1 MNDGM
6 VLPDSLA
13 RTLAQTTWDKNVV
26 VMAGAGTGK
35 TTILV
40 NRMLNLLMRE
50 PHPLAMNEIV
60 ALTFTNKAATE
71 MKQRLR
77 RELTKLAEHTDEAA
91 TELFRARYRLSSEHV
106 AQRAQEALA
115 QFEKSQIGT
124 LHSFAAHLLRLHPLE
139 SGLDP
144 AFQEDDG
151 TRFRELFDIRWQ
163 TWLADELGRTGMRH
177 VLWRRVLAGMNLGDV
192 REMAVT
198 LAGES
203 VDLHELAGQ
212 IGESSIDGPVRHW
225 LAQLREKTDRLLAG
239 RATVKPLKADKM
251 LSAASRCLALL
262 LEEGSQGVTR
272 LSDDDRALLEKD
284 VGKPTA
290 GWDEQAFAEA
300 KVVLSV
306 ARQLLSVDEPYL
318 NDLLELLQPFVNGV
332 RHSFLASGWVSFDGL
347 LIRAKVLL
355 RDHPSTRA
363 RIKHSCRAVL
373 VDEFQDTDPIQYE
386 IVLYLAESLNSSKS
400 SWEDLE
406 LEPGKLFIVGDPKQS
421 IYAFRRADIE
431 AFERVVEKIV
441 AGGGVVHSLV
451 TNFRSDGAVLSV
463 VNELFDR
470 LFVPEEHVQRPNER
484 LTAQPQ
490 RKPEL
495 SASGVQLRLVA
506 AGDDDEEFDAASATR
521 AEAEQLARWM
531 REDLLAGTSVFDRDR
546 KAVPMQPGHI
556 AMIFRKLTQA
566 QVYLD
571 ALRRYDIAYLTD
583 GEKHFYRRQEIID
596 LVNVL
601 RVLDNPHDRIALV
614 GVLRSPLGG
623 VTDRE
628 LLALHQLHALDI
640 TKPETLSRWSHERA
654 DTVKMLYDR
663 LNEMRRLAPLR
674 PVPDLFNLVFDRL
687 PVLELAATSLHGEQ
701 AVANLMKARDMAEA
715 VADRPHLTLTGFVDL
730 MMERLEEQPEEAES
744 ALAEASLDAVRVL
757 TIHKAK
763 GLEFPVVILPGLHQG
778 ARTPRKGPSVQHDWS
793 SRCYGVTV
801 GSRRNVGA
809 VVVGSK
815 MAAREEA
822 EQRRLLYVGM
832 TRARD
837 LLVLSGGLVQKPGRD
852 TVLGLLHEASGND
865 LLAGEAAEV
874 EVGTSRMTRIVV
886 PAAATGRHPRHKAVS
901 PIATPSLSPL
911 IERYAAR
918 QVQHTALRGMPTK
931 VTPSLMQHEQPIVQP
946 VANRVSRTDDSGRLV
961 GVCAHALMERWD
973 FTRIAP
979 PSMSE
984 LEILCHAHIPL
995 EAECLDEVRDDLAS
1009 IMASFVSSE
1018 FYRRMQGAV
1027 ILGREIP
1034 FVIPWREGQVM
1045 EGVIDLMYRLNGTLW
1060 IADYKTDQVTA
1071 DEAPARAERY
1081 QAQVA
1086 AYRAAAAH
1094 CLGEEDASFEFVFV
1108 RPGVRV
1114 EM

>member
-1 MNDGM
+1 MIDGTA
-6 VLPDSLA
+6 LPDSQA
-13 RTLAQTTWDKNVV
+13 RILAQSTWDKNVV
-26 VMAGAGTGK
+26 VLAGAGTGK

-50 PHPLAMNEIV
+50 PHPLVMNEIV

-77 RELTKLAEHTDEAA
+77 RELIKLAEHTDESA
-91 TELFRARYRLSSEHV
+91 TELFRTRYRLSLQQIQE
-106 AQRAQEALA
+106 RAQEALA

-151 TRFRELFDIRWQ
+151 TRFTELFDSRWRM
-163 TWLADELGRTGMRH
+163 WLAEELAQTGERH
-177 VLWRRVLAGMNLGDV
+177 PLWRRVLAGMNLDDL
-192 REMAVT
+192 REIAIT
-198 LAGES
+198 LSGES
-203 VDLHELAGQ
+203 VDLQELAEQ
-212 IGESSIDGPVRHW
+212 TRDTTINGPVRRW
-225 LAQLREKTDRLLAG
+225 LEQLQEKTAGILVG
-239 RATVKPLKADKM
+239 RATAKPVKADKM
-251 LSAASRCLALL
+251 LAAASRCVALL
-262 LEEGSQGVTR
+262 LEEGTQGITR
-272 LSDDDRALLEKD
+272 LSDDDRVLLEKD
-284 VGKPTA
+284 IGKPTV
-290 GWDEQAFAEA
+290 GWDERAFAEA
-300 KVVLSV
+300 KTIMSTV
-306 ARQLLSVDEPYL
+306 RQLLLVDQPYL
-318 NDLLELLQPFVNGV
+318 NDLLELLRPFVTWV

-347 LIRAKVLL
+347 LIRAKALL
-355 RDHPSTRA
+355 RDYPSVRA
-363 RIKHSCRAVL
+363 RIKHGCRAVL

-386 IVLYLAESLNSSKS
+386 IVLYLAEHLGSSKS
-400 SWEDLE
+400 AWEDLE

-441 AGGGVVHSLV
+441 AGGGIVHSLV

-463 VNELFDR
+463 VNEVFDR

-484 LTAQPQ
+484 LAVQPQ
-490 RKPEL
+490 RKSEL
-495 SASGVQLRLVA
+495 SVSGVQLRFVA
-506 AGDDDEEFDAASATR
+506 AGADDEEFDVEAATR
-521 AEAEQLARWM
+521 AEAEQLARWV
-531 REDLLAGTSVFDRDR
+531 REDLLAETNVFDRDR
-546 KAVPMQPGHI
+546 NPVPLQPGHI

-596 LVNVL
+596 LVNLL

-640 TKPETLSRWSHERA
+640 TKPEALSRWSHERA
-654 DTVKMLYDR
+654 DTVKVLYDR
-663 LNEMRRLAPLR
+663 LNELRRLAPLR
-674 PVPDLFNLVFDRL
+674 PVPDLFNLLFDRL

-715 VADRPHLTLTGFVDL
+715 VADRPHLTLTGFVNL
-730 MMERLEEQPEEAES
+730 MMKRLDEQPEEAES

-778 ARTPRKGPSVQHDWS
+778 ARAPRKGPSVQHDWS

-801 GSRRNVGA
+801 GRRRNVGA

-815 MAAREEA
+815 MVAREEA

-837 LLVLSGGLVQKPGRD
+837 LLVLSGGLAQKPGRD
-852 TVLGLLHEASGND
+852 TVLGLLHEA
-865 LLAGEAAEV
+865 AGSDIVTGEGDEV
-874 EVGTSRMTRIVV
+874 RVGMARMSRVII
-886 PAAATGRHPRHKAVS
+886 PAVSIGRHRRHKAAAPS
-901 PIATPSLSPL
+901 AAPSLPPL
-911 IERYAAR
+911 IERYTAR
-918 QVQHTALRGMPTK
+918 HAQHILLRDVPRK
-931 VTPSLMQHEQPIVQP
+931 VTPSLLQHDQPIVQP
-946 VANRVSRTDDSGRLV
+946 VVSRMPRTDEHGRFV
-961 GVCAHALMERWD
+961 GVCAHALLERWD
-973 FTRIAP
+973 FSRIAP
-979 PSMSE
+979 PSLSE
-984 LEILCHAHIPL
+984 LEILCHSLIPI
-995 EAECLDEVRDDLAS
+995 ESNCLDDVMDDLAS
-1009 IMASFVSSE
+1009 MMRSFVSSDY
-1018 FYRRMQGAV
+1018 YRRLQGAV

-1034 FVIPWREGQVM
+1034 FVIPWREGQMM
-1045 EGVIDLMYRLNGTLW
+1045 EGVIDLMYRLNGKLW

-1071 DEAPARAERY
+1071 EETTVRADRY
-1081 QAQVA
+1081 QAQA
-1086 AYRAAAAH
+1086 EAYRAAAAH
-1094 CLGEEDASFEFVFV
+1094 CLGEQNVFFEFVFV

-1114 EM
+1114 ER